1 MASSADSNA
10 SPEMSRNRTHLMCP
24 FCKTTHYSLPEHLRK
39 CMNGRPPAEQK
50 SVLEEAKKNAHRL
63 LKEGRRIEYG
73 IIRRILDSDDPEEN
87 LIQELETRGIVV
99 YNIPP
104 HHPDSAASA
113 ASSVAPSAGPDE
125 SDFPPIKPEPDSSGE
140 YFQESTSATQKTSLR
155 EKMASAGLYFK
166 HSTAHPLLKSFAH
179 YLEVDLENDNFT
191 QEVEN
196 VARFMY
202 FMDPKQPSLLFV
214 CQTERTRE
222 YFNTLSEVGLSKQTV
237 HNYIKSVKRFLK
249 FHISSTDMELT
260 DLQLYN
266 DCQLYTVLLSDIQ
279 AAITKQFNKEATRKE
294 FPILTEGSLQPKDC
308 WAVLEAAN
316 KDFLAVIAKL
326 TGPRHVRGHHLT
338 LPESQLVLYYLEAVL
353 ILRHL
358 HRPGV
363 VEHMTVK
370 DWMIRKPFHGKGGHV
385 VVRVLD
391 HKTATQVA
399 TFALTLEEEMWF
411 DTYYT
416 EVRPTTKAKRKKTNE
431 GEDDDKEPERFFIS
445 STGNPIYNA
454 SNDLERLHKKYNLP
468 KVNSQMARRVF
479 ETATKHMPD
488 AQRSMVA
495 DYLMHS
501 SSSAER
507 RNRMQMDSNVV
518 EASLLLQSVATS
530 DSDGEEGRQHP
541 GGRCLKMDEQQA
553 YDLLL
558 QSYPVTLDSAP
569 PKRSERVSVAKEHDR
584 HCYDRW
590 RGDQKQL
597 RVQHVLDHFG
607 RRQPSES
614 RVRSWIEKQGWTANV
629 PDAALVVKAWKPSGR
644 VDTAMESHSMQ
655 KCIKKQKWKGLVAV
669 PEEGKG
675 RGVVATRAFQIGEV
689 VCDYHGKVVS
699 RKVGIETH
707 KSTIG
712 MESGYMFFYTDKN
725 DQSKCVDAHLEEC
738 ECHPGKQ
745 TIGRL
750 INHSSKRANVRPRL
764 YSLDDRDVI
773 LFIAQKGIKVNEE
786 ILYNYGASK
795 KSFAGEGLD
804 LDWL

>member
-1 MASSADSNA
+1 
-10 SPEMSRNRTHLMCP
+10 MSRNRTHLMCP

-73 IIRRILDSDDPEEN
+73 IIRRILDSDDPEE

-113 ASSVAPSAGPDE
+113 APSAAPSAGPDE

-140 YFQESTSATQKTSLR
+140 YFQSKSATQKTSLR

-214 CQTERTRE
+214 HQTERTRE

-237 HNYIKSVKRFLK
+237 HNYIKSVK
-249 FHISSTDMELT
+249 
-260 DLQLYN
+260 
-266 DCQLYTVLLSDIQ
+266 
-279 AAITKQFNKEATRKE
+279 

-370 DWMIRKPFHGKGGHV
+370 DWMLRKPFHGKGGHV

-454 SNDLERLHKKYNLP
+454 SNDLERLHKYNLP
-468 KVNSQMARRVF
+468 KVNSQMARRIF
-479 ETATKHMPD
+479 ETATKHMSD
-488 AQRSMVA
+488 TQRSMVA
-495 DYLMHS
+495 DY
-501 SSSAER
+501 
-507 RNRMQMDSNVV
+507 
-518 EASLLLQSVATS
+518 
-530 DSDGEEGRQHP
+530 
-541 GGRCLKMDEQQA
+541 LKMDEQQA

-584 HCYDRW
+584 HCYDR
-590 RGDQKQL
+590 
-597 RVQHVLDHFG
+597 
-607 RRQPSES
+607 
-614 RVRSWIEKQGWTANV
+614 
-629 PDAALVVKAWKPSGR
+629 
-644 VDTAMESHSMQ
+644 
-655 KCIKKQKWKGLVAV
+655 
-669 PEEGKG
+669 
-675 RGVVATRAFQIGEV
+675 
-689 VCDYHGKVVS
+689 
-699 RKVGIETH
+699 
-707 KSTIG
+707 
-712 MESGYMFFYTDKN
+712 
-725 DQSKCVDAHLEEC
+725 
-738 ECHPGKQ
+738 
-745 TIGRL
+745 
-750 INHSSKRANVRPRL
+750 
-764 YSLDDRDVI
+764 
-773 LFIAQKGIKVNEE
+773 
-786 ILYNYGASK
+786 
-795 KSFAGEGLD
+795 
-804 LDWL
+804 

>member
-1 MASSADSNA
+1 
-10 SPEMSRNRTHLMCP
+10 
-24 FCKTTHYSLPEHLRK
+24 
-39 CMNGRPPAEQK
+39 
-50 SVLEEAKKNAHRL
+50 
-63 LKEGRRIEYG
+63 
-73 IIRRILDSDDPEEN
+73 
-87 LIQELETRGIVV
+87 
-99 YNIPP
+99 
-104 HHPDSAASA
+104 
-113 ASSVAPSAGPDE
+113 
-125 SDFPPIKPEPDSSGE
+125 
-140 YFQESTSATQKTSLR
+140 
-155 EKMASAGLYFK
+155 MASAGLYFK

-214 CQTERTRE
+214 HQTERTRE

-237 HNYIKSVKRFLK
+237 HNYIKSVK
-249 FHISSTDMELT
+249 
-260 DLQLYN
+260 
-266 DCQLYTVLLSDIQ
+266 
-279 AAITKQFNKEATRKE
+279 
-294 FPILTEGSLQPKDC
+294 ILTEGSLQPKDC

-370 DWMIRKPFHGKGGHV
+370 DWMLRKPFHGKGGHV

-454 SNDLERLHKKYNLP
+454 SNDLERLHK
-468 KVNSQMARRVF
+468 
-479 ETATKHMPD
+479 ETATKHMSD
-488 AQRSMVA
+488 TQRSMVA

-501 SSSAER
+501 SSSAE
-507 RNRMQMDSNVV
+507 
-518 EASLLLQSVATS
+518 
-530 DSDGEEGRQHP
+530 
-541 GGRCLKMDEQQA
+541 KMDEQQA

-597 RVQHVLDHFG
+597 RVQHVLHFG

-655 KCIKKQKWKGLVAV
+655 KYIKKQKWKGLVAV

-689 VCDYHGKVVS
+689 ICDYHGKVVS

-712 MESGYMFFYTDKN
+712 MESGYMFFYKDKN

-786 ILYNYGASK
+786 ILYNYGVSK